1 MIAAWH
7 GKPSKRPAASSA
19 PSSSRLE
26 GQRRQRSQRTGS
38 RAREPGDGR
47 KYWAMTTDITDCTVL
62 NRMKIEDDLE
72 RLRREGQAMAVEE
85 PAYP

>member
-1 MIAAWH
+1 
-7 GKPSKRPAASSA
+7 
-19 PSSSRLE
+19 
-26 GQRRQRSQRTGS
+26 
-38 RAREPGDGR
+38 
-47 KYWAMTTDITDCTVL
+47 MTTDITDCTVL